1 MAVTL
6 SCVHAPTPAYG
17 VMMARRRPA
26 TLDLLGAARCA
37 CTARRQQHSE
47 EVPMG
52 KASDRDSLVTLLA
65 PVVSAQGLDLE
76 DVSVSPAGRRRL
88 LRVVVDQ
95 DGGVGLDTVAEV
107 STAVAAVLD
116 ASDAMGG
123 TPYVLEVTSPGVD
136 RPLTAPRHWRRNL
149 TRLVRVATA
158 EGTALEGRLLEVD
171 DDGIGVESDG
181 VVTRLGWERV
191 SSGRV
196 QVEFSKPSGGPRA
209 GESDEEG

>member
-1 MAVTL
+1 
-6 SCVHAPTPAYG
+6 
-17 VMMARRRPA
+17 
-26 TLDLLGAARCA
+26 
-37 CTARRQQHSE
+37 
-47 EVPMG
+47 MG

-76 DVSVSPAGRRRL
+76 DVSVSPAGKRRL

-95 DGGVGLDTVAEV
+95 DGGVGLDTVADV

-116 ASDAMGG
+116 DSDAMGG
-123 TPYVLEVTSPGVD
+123 APYVLEVTSPGVD
-136 RPLTAPRHWRRNL
+136 RPLSAPRHWRRNL

-158 EGTALEGRLLEVD
+158 EGTSLEGRLVEVD
-171 DDGIGVESDG
+171 DDGIGVETDG

-196 QVEFSKPSGGPRA
+196 QVEFRKPASRDRS